1 MLESKDAFLIAQKH
15 TRSTSKQINS
25 NWLVNNGYTRVRKQI
40 DNVRKTYYITN
51 HNTVTK

>member
-1 MLESKDAFLIAQKH
+1 MEYKDAFILAQKH

-40 DNVRKTYYITN
+40 DNVRKTYYIADQ
-51 HNTVTK
+51 NTATK